1 MEQQMEMK
9 YSLAAFAYYIVVP
22 CLTISLFAFVA
33 AAVNLLQFTC
43 ALMSVIIHPTMA
55 YIPSPL
61 SFSTLNCLQEF
72 V

>member
-1 MEQQMEMK
+1 MGQQMEMK

-43 ALMSVIIHPTMA
+43 ALMSVIIHPT
-55 YIPSPL
+55 L
-61 SFSTLNCLQEF
+61 
-72 V
+72 